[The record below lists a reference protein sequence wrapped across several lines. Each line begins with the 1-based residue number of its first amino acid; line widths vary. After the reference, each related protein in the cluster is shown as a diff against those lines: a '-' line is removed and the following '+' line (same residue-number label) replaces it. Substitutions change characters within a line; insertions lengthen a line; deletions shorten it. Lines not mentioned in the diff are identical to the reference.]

1 METAVEP
8 LLAAYGDH
16 LRLESGRSE
25 HTCRAYLTDI
35 RHLLVFAAGRSPDAV
50 PDEAIEVPRDD
61 PALIDS
67 ALIDSALIDL
77 ALIDLALL
85 RSWLAG
91 MSAEGLARAT
101 LARRAASART
111 FTRWLART
119 GRIPTDPGVRLRS
132 PKAGRVLPGVLR
144 QGQATELLDVAEA
157 DVRAAQ
163 SGRERGEAGSVDV
176 AVAVR
181 DRALLELLYAT
192 GVRVSELVGLDLA
205 DIDHGRRILRVL
217 GKGGK
222 ERVVPYGVPAARALQ
237 AWLDDGR
244 PVMPRRADSRDAV
257 FLGRRGGRVD
267 PRQVREVVHRA
278 AGSVTGAPDIGPHAL
293 RHSAA
298 THLLDGGADLRSVQ
312 ELLGHAT
319 LSTTQ
324 IYTHVSVERLRAGH
338 RQAHPRA

>member
-1 METAVEP
+1 METAIEA
-8 LLAAYGDH
+8 LLADYDRFLG
-16 LRLESGRSE
+16 LERGRSP
-25 HTCRAYLTDI
+25 HTRRAYLTDV
-35 RHLLVFAAGRSPDAV
+35 RALLDHAAAT
-50 PDEAIEVPRDD
+50 
-61 PALIDS
+61 
-67 ALIDSALIDL
+67 DL
-77 ALIDLALL
+77 AGLDLAELDLALL
-85 RSWLAG
+85 RSWLAR
-91 MSAEGLARAT
+91 MSADGLSRST
-101 LARRAASART
+101 IARRAASARS

-119 GRIPTDPGVRLRS
+119 GRVPTDAGVRLRS
-132 PKAGRVLPGVLR
+132 PKAGRPLPGVLR
-144 QGQATELLDVAEA
+144 RGQATAMLDAAAEHVRTVSDTP
-157 DVRAAQ
+157 DVDPVDRAI
-163 SGRERGEAGSVDV
+163 SL
-176 AVAVR
+176 R

-192 GVRVSELVGLDLA
+192 GVRVSELTGLDLG
-205 DIDHGRRILRVL
+205 DLDHSRRTLRVM

-222 ERVVPYGVPAARALQ
+222 ERVVPFGVPAEAALR

-244 PVMPRRADSRDAV
+244 PLLVPVGRPTPAASAV

-267 PRQVREVVHRA
+267 PRQVRDVVHRGVEA
-278 AGSVTGAPDIGPHAL
+278 VEGAPAMGPHGL